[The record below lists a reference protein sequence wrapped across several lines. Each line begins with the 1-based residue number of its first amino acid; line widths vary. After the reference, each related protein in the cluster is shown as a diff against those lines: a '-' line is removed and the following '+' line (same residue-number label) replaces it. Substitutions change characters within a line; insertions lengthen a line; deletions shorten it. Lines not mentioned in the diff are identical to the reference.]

1 LPIQYADYAV
11 WQRGWL
17 APGGEI
23 LEKQL
28 GFWKQQ
34 LGGGLPLLELPTDHP
49 RPAVQSFKGARHTLA
64 LPKDLTQA
72 LHSLS
77 QREGVTLYMTLL
89 AAFQTLL
96 HHYTRQNDLV
106 IGTPTAGRTQP
117 ETENLIG
124 FFINTLVLR
133 TDLSGNP
140 TFKDLLKR
148 VRNVAL
154 EAQAHQDIPFEQLV
168 DAIQPQRDLSR
179 SALFQVLFVLQN
191 APMPGQSLRDLTLT
205 SLEIDNGTA
214 KFDIA
219 LDLTE
224 TADGLGG
231 FIEYSTD
238 LFETA
243 TIERMAEHFQTAL
256 ESIVGNP
263 EQRLGDVRIVP
274 AAERQQI
281 VHDWNATT
289 VDYPQDVALHTL
301 IEQQVART
309 PEATA
314 LVFEGQP
321 LTYAALNAR
330 ANQLAHHLRTLG
342 VGPETRVAVCMERS
356 LELVIALLGVLKAGG
371 AYVPVDPS
379 YPTDRIQFMLADA
392 AAPVLLTQQQLESDL
407 PSHSA
412 RVLRLDADWSTIA
425 QQPTSNPAL
434 VTDATNLAYM
444 IYTSGSTGQPK
455 GAMNTHQAIVNRL
468 LWMQDAFG
476 LTGSDRVLQKTP
488 FSFDVSVWEF
498 FWPLLTG
505 ATLVVAKP
513 GGHQDSAYLV
523 DLIAR
528 EQITTLHFVPSMLQV
543 FLEERHLDRCQALRR
558 VICSGEALP
567 LALQERFFSRLH
579 AELHNLYGP
588 TEAAVDV
595 TWWACQPNTGL
606 HTVPIGR
613 TIANTQIYILDAQ
626 LRPVPVGVPG
636 ELHIGGIQLARGYQ
650 GRPALTAEKFI
661 PDPFSA
667 SPNARLYKTGDLARF
682 LPDGAIEYLGRL
694 DFQVK
699 VRGFR
704 IELGEIETALGQHAQ
719 IREVVVVARQ
729 DVPGE
734 TRLVAYLVEN
744 NDRSGEGLATEALRR
759 FLQDKLPEYMIPAAF
774 VTLDALP
781 LSPNGKVDR
790 KALPAPDTSRPELEA
805 AFVAPRTPEEQALA
819 DIWQLV
825 LGLERVGIHDNF
837 FALGGDSMRS
847 IRVLSQARDR
857 GLSLSLQQL
866 FQHQT
871 IDELARTLGDNTTS
885 TGAHQRVEP
894 FSLVTKDDRLQLP
907 GDVEDAYPLGALQ
920 VGMLF
925 HSEYN
930 PDSAVYHD
938 IFTQHIRMPFN
949 ADAMRSAIR
958 ELAARHEILRTSFDL
973 TNYSQP
979 LQLVHRVAA
988 PQFEVEDLRPFSATE
1003 QQAAIVAW
1011 MEEDKRRPFEWRRA
1025 PLLRIQIHRRT
1036 DDDIQFTVSFHH
1048 AILDGWSLAAMN
1060 TELFTLYFAQL
1071 GQTAPTLAAPP
1082 TAGFRDFIALEQQ
1095 ALSSPETHDYWTR
1108 TLADTV
1114 TELIPRWPAEG
1125 DMPSERQIR
1134 TQSAAVDEALSGQ
1147 IKRLAQQTG
1156 VPLKSVLLAAHLRV
1170 LSLLH
1175 GRNDVL
1181 SGLVSH
1187 GRPETEDGER
1197 ILGMFLNT
1205 LPFRL
1210 DLRGGSWLDLIR
1222 ATFDAERELLP
1233 HRWYPMAEIQRSLGG
1248 QQLFE
1253 TAFNYVDF
1261 YVYQSLGGLSGF
1273 RPMGGQFFQE
1283 TNFTLSANFSLDQMT
1298 GAVQLGVEYDA
1309 SQIPDAQAQAIAE
1322 YYARALTA
1330 MVTQPHARYDRDTL
1344 LSDAE
1349 RRRLLVEWNATATDY
1364 PQSCAHLL
1372 FEAQV
1377 ERRPDAIALA
1387 YGELELSYRELNTR
1401 ANQLAWHLRS
1411 LGVRPESRVAI
1422 CLERSPQMIVGLL
1435 GIWKAGGVYV
1445 PLDPAYPQDRLHY
1458 MLQDSGAAVLLM
1470 DQSVADRVPEHSAQ
1484 VVRIDADWPT
1494 TGALWAQG
1502 RTDNPVSGVQ
1512 PDNLAYIIYTSGS
1525 TGKPK
1530 GVLVPH
1536 RGLGNLASAQIRTFG
1551 VTSESRVLQFAS
1563 FSFDASV
1570 SEICMALLAGA
1581 TLSLGTQ
1588 DSLVPGP
1595 AALQVLREQ
1604 AITTVTLPPSVLA
1617 VLTPSDFPALQTV
1630 IAAGEACPANVVE
1643 RWRAPVNGR
1652 SRSFFNAYGPTETT
1666 VCATIAEC
1674 RDNKRKPPIGHAI
1687 DNLQVYVLNGD
1698 LQPTPIGLLGEIYV
1712 GGVGVVR
1719 GYNGRPDLTA
1729 ERFVPDPFS
1738 QTPGARLYRTGDQA
1752 RYLPNGELEYIGRI
1766 DHQVKLRGFRI
1777 ELGEIEAALR
1787 QHEAVRDAVVIVRE
1801 ETGDKRIVA
1810 YIVGEQKN
1818 QGTKEQSTAN
1828 LPSPAAA
1835 GEGPGV
1841 RAEGLTPELRRFLL
1855 ASLPEYMIPAAFVT
1869 LDALPLTPNGKVDRR
1884 ALPAPDNVR
1893 SEQSYVAP
1901 RTPTEETVARIL
1913 AEILVVERVGAHDN
1927 FFELGGHS
1935 LLAMQLI
1942 SRLRHAFQ
1950 VELPLRVLYESATVA
1965 DLARTIV
1972 QQQAEQ
1978 ADTGELDEMLAE
1990 LDQLSDEEVQA
2001 LLASGEGLDE

>member
-1 LPIQYADYAV
+1 
-11 WQRGWL
+11 
-17 APGGEI
+17 
-23 LEKQL
+23 
-28 GFWKQQ
+28 
-34 LGGGLPLLELPTDHP
+34 
-49 RPAVQSFKGARHTLA
+49 
-64 LPKDLTQA
+64 
-72 LHSLS
+72 
-77 QREGVTLYMTLL
+77 
-89 AAFQTLL
+89 
-96 HHYTRQNDLV
+96 
-106 IGTPTAGRTQP
+106 
-117 ETENLIG
+117 
-124 FFINTLVLR
+124 
-133 TDLSGNP
+133 
-140 TFKDLLKR
+140 
-148 VRNVAL
+148 
-154 EAQAHQDIPFEQLV
+154 
-168 DAIQPQRDLSR
+168 
-179 SALFQVLFVLQN
+179 
-191 APMPGQSLRDLTLT
+191 
-205 SLEIDNGTA
+205 
-214 KFDIA
+214 
-219 LDLTE
+219 
-224 TADGLGG
+224 
-231 FIEYSTD
+231 
-238 LFETA
+238 
-243 TIERMAEHFQTAL
+243 
-256 ESIVGNP
+256 
-263 EQRLGDVRIVP
+263 
-274 AAERQQI
+274 
-281 VHDWNATT
+281 
-289 VDYPQDVALHTL
+289 
-301 IEQQVART
+301 
-309 PEATA
+309 
-314 LVFEGQP
+314 
-321 LTYAALNAR
+321 
-330 ANQLAHHLRTLG
+330 
-342 VGPETRVAVCMERS
+342 
-356 LELVIALLGVLKAGG
+356 
-371 AYVPVDPS
+371 
-379 YPTDRIQFMLADA
+379 
-392 AAPVLLTQQQLESDL
+392 
-407 PSHSA
+407 
-412 RVLRLDADWSTIA
+412 
-425 QQPTSNPAL
+425 
-434 VTDATNLAYM
+434 
-444 IYTSGSTGQPK
+444 
-455 GAMNTHQAIVNRL
+455 
-468 LWMQDAFG
+468 
-476 LTGSDRVLQKTP
+476 
-488 FSFDVSVWEF
+488 
-498 FWPLLTG
+498 
-505 ATLVVAKP
+505 
-513 GGHQDSAYLV
+513 
-523 DLIAR
+523 
-528 EQITTLHFVPSMLQV
+528 
-543 FLEERHLDRCQALRR
+543 
-558 VICSGEALP
+558 
-567 LALQERFFSRLH
+567 
-579 AELHNLYGP
+579 GP

-595 TWWACQPNTGL
+595 TWWPCRPHAAL

-613 TIANTQIYILDAQ
+613 AIANTQIYILDPQ
-626 LRPVPVGVPG
+626 LRPVPVGVAG
-636 ELHIGGIQLARGYQ
+636 ELHIGGVQLARGYQ
-650 GRPALTAEKFI
+650 GRPALTAERFL

-667 SPNARLYKTGDLARF
+667 APNARLYKTGDLARF

-704 IELGEIETALGQHAQ
+704 IELGEIEAALGQHPQ

-729 DVPGE
+729 DAPGE
-734 TRLVAYLVEN
+734 TRLVAYLVEQGTKRAKEQTDAQN
-744 NDRSGEGLATEALRR
+744 LEPRTQNPEPGESQAFPSPAAAGEGRERSDRGEGLLKNPGEGLSTDALRR
-759 FLQDKLPEYMIPAAF
+759 FLHDKLPEYMIPAAF

-781 LSPNGKVDR
+781 LSPNGKIDR

-805 AFVAPRTPEEQALA
+805 AFVPPQTPAEQALA
-819 DIWQLV
+819 EIWQRV
-825 LGLERVGIHDNF
+825 LGLERVGVYDNF

-871 IDELARTLGDNTTS
+871 IGELARALDDSPSSTS
-885 TGAHQRVEP
+885 VQPRVEP
-894 FSLVTKDDRLQLP
+894 FGLVAKDDRLQLP

-949 ADAMRSAIR
+949 VDAMRSAIR

-979 LQLVHRVAA
+979 LQLVHRVAE
-988 PQFEVEDLRPFSATE
+988 PEFEVEDLRYFSAPE

-1011 MEEDKRRPFEWRRA
+1011 MDDDKRRTFDWQRA

-1071 GQTAPTLAAPP
+1071 GKTTPTLAAPP
-1082 TAGFRDFIALEQQ
+1082 SSGFRDFITLEQQ
-1095 ALSSPETHDYWTR
+1095 ALSSPETREYWTR
-1108 TLADTV
+1108 TLADSV

-1134 TQSAAVDEALSGQ
+1134 TQPVPAAEALSDQ
-1147 IKRLAQQTG
+1147 IRQLAQQAG

-1175 GRNDVL
+1175 GRRDVL

-1205 LPFRL
+1205 LPLRL
-1210 DLRGGSWLDLIR
+1210 DLHGGSWLDLIR
-1222 ATFDAERELLP
+1222 ATFAAERELLP
-1233 HRWYPMAEIQRSLGG
+1233 HRWYPMAEIQRHLGG

-1273 RPMGGQFFQE
+1273 QPLGGQFFQE
-1283 TNFTLSANFSLDQMT
+1283 TNFTLSGNFSLDQVT

-1309 SQIPDAQAQAIAE
+1309 SQIPDAQAQAIGE

-1330 MVTQPHARYDRDTL
+1330 MVTQPHTRYDRDPL
-1344 LSDAE
+1344 LSEAE
-1349 RRRLLVEWNATATDY
+1349 RQRLLVEWNATETAY

-1377 ERRPDAIALA
+1377 ERRPEAIALA
-1387 YGELELSYRELNTR
+1387 YGELELSYSELNTR
-1401 ANQLAWHLRS
+1401 ANQLAWHLQS

-1422 CLERSPQMIVGLL
+1422 CLERSPEMIVGLL

-1458 MLQDSGAAVLLM
+1458 MLEDSGAAVLLIH
-1470 DQSVADRVPEHSAQ
+1470 QSIEERLQLESAQHSAQ
-1484 VVRIDADWPT
+1484 IVRIDADWPT
-1494 TGALWAQG
+1494 TGALWAQN
-1502 RTDNPVSGVQ
+1502 RSDNPHSGVT

-1525 TGKPK
+1525 TGQPK

-1536 RGLGNLASAQIRTFG
+1536 RGLCNLASAQSRTFG
-1551 VTSESRVLQFAS
+1551 VTPESRVLQFAS
-1563 FSFDASV
+1563 FSFDASI

-1581 TLSLGTQ
+1581 TLSLGAQ

-1643 RWRAPVNGR
+1643 RWLAPVNGR

-1666 VCATIAEC
+1666 VCATIAALGDGS
-1674 RDNKRKPPIGHAI
+1674 RQPPIGHAI
-1687 DNLQVYVLNGD
+1687 DNLQVYVLNGA
-1698 LQPTPIGLLGEIYV
+1698 LQPTPIGVPGELYV
-1712 GGVGVVR
+1712 GGVGVAR
-1719 GYNGRPDLTA
+1719 GYNRRPDLTA

-1738 QTPGARLYRTGDQA
+1738 QNPGARLYRTGDQA
-1752 RYLPNGELEYIGRI
+1752 RYLPNGDLEYIGRI
-1766 DHQVKLRGFRI
+1766 DQQVKVRGFRI
-1777 ELGEIEAALR
+1777 ELGEIESALR
-1787 QHEAVRDAVVIVRE
+1787 RHEAVRDAVVIVRE

-1810 YIVGEQKN
+1810 YVVENLEPRTQN
-1818 QGTKEQSTAN
+1818 QGNEGE
-1828 LPSPAAA
+1828 A
-1835 GEGPGV
+1835 GSRTPGWHPV
-1841 RAEGLTPELRRFLL
+1841 LGSAELRRFLL
-1855 ASLPEYMIPAAFVT
+1855 AVLPEYMIPSACVV
-1869 LDALPLTPNGKVDRR
+1869 LDALPLTPNGKVDRK
-1884 ALPAPDNVR
+1884 ALPAPDHER
-1893 SEQSYVAP
+1893 SQQTYVAP

-1913 AEILVVERVGAHDN
+1913 SEILVVDRVGAHDN

-1965 DLARTIV
+1965 DLALTIV
-1972 QQQAEQ
+1972 QRQAEQ
-1978 ADTGELDEMLAE
+1978 ADSSELDEMLAE

>member
-1 LPIQYADYAV
+1 
-11 WQRGWL
+11 
-17 APGGEI
+17 
-23 LEKQL
+23 
-28 GFWKQQ
+28 
-34 LGGGLPLLELPTDHP
+34 
-49 RPAVQSFKGARHTLA
+49 
-64 LPKDLTQA
+64 
-72 LHSLS
+72 
-77 QREGVTLYMTLL
+77 
-89 AAFQTLL
+89 
-96 HHYTRQNDLV
+96 
-106 IGTPTAGRTQP
+106 
-117 ETENLIG
+117 
-124 FFINTLVLR
+124 
-133 TDLSGNP
+133 
-140 TFKDLLKR
+140 
-148 VRNVAL
+148 
-154 EAQAHQDIPFEQLV
+154 
-168 DAIQPQRDLSR
+168 
-179 SALFQVLFVLQN
+179 
-191 APMPGQSLRDLTLT
+191 
-205 SLEIDNGTA
+205 
-214 KFDIA
+214 
-219 LDLTE
+219 
-224 TADGLGG
+224 
-231 FIEYSTD
+231 
-238 LFETA
+238 
-243 TIERMAEHFQTAL
+243 
-256 ESIVGNP
+256 
-263 EQRLGDVRIVP
+263 
-274 AAERQQI
+274 
-281 VHDWNATT
+281 
-289 VDYPQDVALHTL
+289 
-301 IEQQVART
+301 
-309 PEATA
+309 
-314 LVFEGQP
+314 
-321 LTYAALNAR
+321 
-330 ANQLAHHLRTLG
+330 
-342 VGPETRVAVCMERS
+342 
-356 LELVIALLGVLKAGG
+356 
-371 AYVPVDPS
+371 
-379 YPTDRIQFMLADA
+379 
-392 AAPVLLTQQQLESDL
+392 
-407 PSHSA
+407 
-412 RVLRLDADWSTIA
+412 
-425 QQPTSNPAL
+425 
-434 VTDATNLAYM
+434 

-455 GAMNTHQAIVNRL
+455 GAMNTHVAIVNRL

-476 LTGSDRVLQKTP
+476 LTVSDRVLQKTP

-528 EQITTLHFVPSMLQV
+528 ERITTLHFVPSMLQV
-543 FLEERHLDRCQALRR
+543 FLDEPQLERCHSLRR

-567 LALQERFFSRLH
+567 LALQERFFTRLQ

-595 TWWACQPNTGL
+595 TWWPCQPNSAL

-613 TIANTQIYILDAQ
+613 PIANTQIYILDQQ

-636 ELHIGGIQLARGYQ
+636 ELHIGGVQLARGYLH
-650 GRPALTAEKFI
+650 RPALTAEKFI
-661 PDPFSA
+661 PDPFSPTA
-667 SPNARLYKTGDLARF
+667 NARLYKTGDLARF

-704 IELGEIETALGQHAQ
+704 IELGEIEAALGQHPQ

-744 NDRSGEGLATEALRR
+744 QEPRTKNLDAGPDGSKFSVLGSDSLRR
-759 FLQDKLPEYMIPAAF
+759 FLHDKLPEYMIPAAF

-805 AFVAPRTPEEQALA
+805 AFVPPQTPEEQALA
-819 DIWQLV
+819 EIWQLV
-825 LGLERVGIHDNF
+825 LGLERVGVHDNF

-871 IDELARTLGDNTTS
+871 IGELARALDDRPASTS
-885 TGAHQRVEP
+885 VQPRVEP
-894 FSLVTKDDRLQLP
+894 FGLVVKDDRLQLP

-949 ADAMRSAIR
+949 ADAMRAAIR

-979 LQLVHRVAA
+979 LQLVHRMAE
-988 PQFEVEDLRPFSATE
+988 PEFEVEDLRYFSATE

-1011 MEEDKRRPFEWRRA
+1011 MDDDKRRPFDWQRA
-1025 PLLRIQIHRRT
+1025 PLMRIQIHRRS
-1036 DDDIQFTVSFHH
+1036 DDDIQFSVSFHH

-1071 GQTAPTLAAPP
+1071 GKTTPTLAAPP
-1082 TAGFRDFIALEQQ
+1082 SSGFRDFIALEQQ
-1095 ALSSPETHDYWTR
+1095 ALSSSETREYWTR
-1108 TLADTV
+1108 TLADSV

-1134 TQSAAVDEALSGQ
+1134 TQPVPVAEALSDQ
-1147 IKRLAQQTG
+1147 LKRLAQQAG

-1175 GRNDVL
+1175 GRRDVL
-1181 SGLVSH
+1181 SGLVAH

-1205 LPFRL
+1205 LPLRL

-1222 ATFDAERELLP
+1222 ATFAAEREMLP
-1233 HRWYPMAEIQRSLGG
+1233 HRWYPMAEIQRHLGG

-1273 RPMGGQFFQE
+1273 QPLGGQFFQE
-1283 TNFTLSANFSLDQMT
+1283 TNFTLSGNFSLDQIT

-1309 SQIPDAQAQAIAE
+1309 SQIPDAQAQAIGE

-1330 MVTQPHARYDRDTL
+1330 MIAQPHARYDRDPL
-1344 LSDAE
+1344 LGDAE
-1349 RRRLLVEWNATATDY
+1349 RQQLVEWNATETAY

-1377 ERRPDAIALA
+1377 ERRPEAIALA
-1387 YGELELSYRELNTR
+1387 YGDQELSYHELNTR
-1401 ANQLAWHLRS
+1401 ANQLAWHLQS

-1422 CLERSPQMIVGLL
+1422 CLERSPEMIVGLL

-1445 PLDPAYPQDRLHY
+1445 PLDPAYPQDRLHH
-1458 MLQDSGAAVLLM
+1458 MLEDSGAAVLLTH
-1470 DQSVADRVPEHSAQ
+1470 QSIEERLQLETAQHRAQIVRV
-1484 VVRIDADWPT
+1484 DADWPT
-1494 TGALWAQG
+1494 ISQNRA
-1502 RTDNPVSGVQ
+1502 DNPTSGVQ
-1512 PDNLAYIIYTSGS
+1512 ADNLAYIIYTSGS
-1525 TGKPK
+1525 TGRPK

-1536 RGLGNLASAQIRTFG
+1536 RGLCNLAGAQIRTFG
-1551 VTSESRVLQFAS
+1551 VTPESRVLQFAS

-1581 TLSLGTQ
+1581 TLSLGAQ

-1630 IAAGEACPANVVE
+1630 IAAGEACPPNVVE

-1674 RDNKRKPPIGHAI
+1674 RDGSRKPPIGHAI
-1687 DNLQVYVLNGD
+1687 DNLQVYVLNQD
-1698 LQPTPIGLLGEIYV
+1698 LQPTPIGVLGEIYV
-1712 GGVGVVR
+1712 GGVGVAH
-1719 GYNGRPDLTA
+1719 GYNRRPDLTA
-1729 ERFVPDPFS
+1729 TQFVPDPFS
-1738 QTPGARLYRTGDQA
+1738 QNPGARLYRTGDQA
-1752 RYLPNGELEYIGRI
+1752 RYLPNGDLEYIGRI
-1766 DHQVKLRGFRI
+1766 DQQVKVRGFRI

-1787 QHEAVRDAVVIVRE
+1787 RHEAIRDAVVIVRE

-1810 YIVGEQKN
+1810 YVVENQEPRTKN
-1818 QGTKEQSTAN
+1818 QGDEGEAGSR
-1828 LPSPAAA
+1828 SPGGHPVLGSA
-1835 GEGPGV
+1835 
-1841 RAEGLTPELRRFLL
+1841 ELRRFLL

-1869 LDALPLTPNGKVDRR
+1869 LDALPLTPNGKVDRK
-1884 ALPAPDNVR
+1884 ALPAPDGAQ
-1893 SEQSYVAP
+1893 SQQSYVAP
-1901 RTPTEETVARIL
+1901 RTP
-1913 AEILVVERVGAHDN
+1913 
-1927 FFELGGHS
+1927 
-1935 LLAMQLI
+1935 
-1942 SRLRHAFQ
+1942 
-1950 VELPLRVLYESATVA
+1950 
-1965 DLARTIV
+1965 
-1972 QQQAEQ
+1972 
-1978 ADTGELDEMLAE
+1978 
-1990 LDQLSDEEVQA
+1990 
-2001 LLASGEGLDE
+2001 